1 MYYSCSN
8 KTFTIN
14 KEMNEAEVTNQINLV
29 LFPFAAK
36 NLTMG
41 KTKNGAWFFVFDF
54 SEKDTISLISLI
66 ENYFKSFEDVSL
78 NSQIYA
84 MTSDNV
90 IFEVYRKMP
99 TMSLTISLLCNL
111 TDKIWYLNKNDLW
124 MRRKDLSGVH
134 FKIGYF
140 PDLSFCFEINQ
151 VFFS

>member
-1 MYYSCSN
+1 M
-8 KTFTIN
+8 
-14 KEMNEAEVTNQINLV
+14 EMNEAEAKNQINLV
-29 LFPFAAK
+29 LFPFATK

-41 KTKNGAWFFVFDF
+41 KTKSRAWFFVFDF

-78 NSQIYA
+78 NTQIYA
-84 MTSDNV
+84 MTSDKV

-124 MRRKDLSGVH
+124 MRRKYLSGVH
-134 FKIGYF
+134 FKIVYF
-140 PDLSFCFEINQ
+140 ADLSFCFEINQ